1 MQIQRIQSVWL
12 LIAFAAALTSWFFPW
27 LHFETAS
34 IDLFPWTNVFL
45 MILAGFAT
53 LLPLLAIFMYRTLRR
68 QKLTCA
74 LAAFM
79 AVFSLGYV
87 VALSWLGA
95 DPDGS
100 VCLTAPMLM
109 ACSGL
114 FDVLA
119 RNAIRSDENL
129 LKSADR
135 IR

>member
-53 LLPLLAIFMYRTLRR
+53 LLPLLAIFMYRNLHR

>member
-53 LLPLLAIFMYRTLRR
+53 LLPLLAIFMYRNLRR